1 MSRFPLL
8 YLAFLH
14 IPSEGHST
22 SLPSFAFAFAFAF
35 ALALSTY
42 NKYFALSHRESLD
55 DKITFN
61 NKFRE

>member
-1 MSRFPLL
+1 MTNMSRFPLL

-14 IPSEGHST
+14 IASEGHSA
-22 SLPSFAFAFAFAF
+22 SLPSFAF
-35 ALALSTY
+35 ALSTY